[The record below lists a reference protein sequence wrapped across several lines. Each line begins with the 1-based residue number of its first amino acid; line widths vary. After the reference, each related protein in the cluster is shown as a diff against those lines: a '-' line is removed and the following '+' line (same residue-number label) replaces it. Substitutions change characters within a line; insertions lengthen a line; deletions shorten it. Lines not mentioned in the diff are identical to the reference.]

1 MQGDSLPLIMR
12 GLYAG
17 WFAVLNYARFNA
29 LGLELISSPIY
40 LEDSMGKL
48 KFYDIDIDYINHLKN
63 FDKQIPNV
71 GYDKHNKFFCG
82 IVFQINGFNYFAP
95 VSSFNKQQRTN
106 FLILDKDKPISSI
119 RFGFMFPA
127 PDYVLNLKDFCNEQ
141 QAYKD
146 LINSEIKYCNSNVHK
161 IYKKAEE
168 VYKIGI
174 NKNHPL
180 SYTCCDFKL
189 LEEKSLTY

>member
-48 KFYDIDIDYINHLKN
+48 KFYDIDIDYINHLKS

-82 IVFQINGFNYFAP
+82 NE
-95 VSSFNKQQRTN
+95 S
-106 FLILDKDKPISSI
+106 
-119 RFGFMFPA
+119 
-127 PDYVLNLKDFCNEQ
+127 LN
-141 QAYKD
+141 
-146 LINSEIKYCNSNVHK
+146 
-161 IYKKAEE
+161 
-168 VYKIGI
+168 
-174 NKNHPL
+174 
-180 SYTCCDFKL
+180 
-189 LEEKSLTY
+189 